1 MALPESLRCW
11 LWAGVRLIL
20 PQFDSCGFSGK
31 VGSVRSNSSF
41 TSKTYSMNKSHI
53 SQLLYLKLI
62 STLCLWKSEITFKS
76 EKSKTKATQSS
87 AVAQLPSHHQ
97 SPPVTTRHH
106 PSPTRGGGFA
116 WTCSRELEHPRSFG
130 VVRSMWFVCMT
141 IILTLC
147 ASVPLKQLT
156 QLRQR
161 SPFLF
166 LASNFSC

>member
-1 MALPESLRCW
+1 MALLESLRCW
-11 LWAGVRLIL
+11 LWAGVHLIL
-20 PQFDSCGFSGK
+20 PQFDSCGFTGK

-53 SQLLYLKLI
+53 SQPLYLKLI
-62 STLCLWKSEITFKS
+62 STLCLWKSEITLNQKKVKPKPLS
-76 EKSKTKATQSS
+76 PQ
-87 AVAQLPSHHQ
+87 QLLSYPVTTSHHQ
-97 SPPVTTRHH
+97 
-106 PSPTRGGGFA
+106 SPTRGGGFA
-116 WTCSRELEHPRSFG
+116 WTCSGELEHPRSFG
-130 VVRSMWFVCMT
+130 VVRSLWFVCMT

-166 LASNFSC
+166 LASNFSR